1 MEEDGID
8 TQKLEEALNTE
19 KNVKYLYTIPNFQ
32 NPSGITMSLEK
43 RKKVYELCQGA
54 QRHHLGGQPL
64 RRPALCRGGRAL
76 HQVLG

>member
-8 TQKLEEALNTE
+8 IQKLEEALNTE

-43 RKKVYELCQGA
+43 RQEGL
-54 QRHHLGGQPL
+54 
-64 RRPALCRGGRAL
+64 
-76 HQVLG
+76 